1 MKVLIIGGGP
11 AGMLAA
17 ISAKEEGYEVTLLEK
32 NNRLGKKLSIT
43 GKGRCNITSSLDISE
58 FIENIPG
65 NGRFLYSAFENFDNK
80 DILKLLNIPTK
91 NERGNRIFPVSDR
104 AEDVVEALKRKLDGV
119 NVIYGEQV
127 KKILVK
133 DIKENE
139 DEANAQ
145 SEKTENEKHSKKEIK
160 YNKEVYGVKTQ
171 DRTFET
177 DKVIVATGGMS
188 YPGTGSTGDGYELA
202 KECGHTITQI
212 KPSLTAMTV
221 TDESLEICQELQGL
235 TLKNVAIKVLENGKK
250 VYDDFGEMLFT
261 HFGISGPTVLSASAH
276 LVRTKMKNPIFE
288 IDLKPGL
295 TEEKLNDRI
304 IRDFDKY
311 KNKEIKNSL
320 NDLLPKAMIPVAIK
334 VSKIDEDKKVNEIT
348 REERFRLVDTLKHF
362 KIKISGFRPVKEA
375 IITAGGVSTKE
386 INPKTMESKIVK
398 GLYFAGEVIDVDAYT
413 GGFNLQIAYSTG
425 YTAGK
430 CKEN

>member
-1 MKVLIIGGGP
+1 
-11 AGMLAA
+11 ML
-17 ISAKEEGYEVTLLEK
+17 
-32 NNRLGKKLSIT
+32 LS
-43 GKGRCNITSSLDISE
+43 
-58 FIENIPG
+58 
-65 NGRFLYSAFENFDNK
+65 
-80 DILKLLNIPTK
+80 
-91 NERGNRIFPVSDR
+91 
-104 AEDVVEALKRKLDGV
+104 
-119 NVIYGEQV
+119 EQV

-177 DKVIVATGGMS
+177 DKVIIATGGMS

-212 KPSLTAMTV
+212 RPSLTAMTV

-386 INPKTMESKIVK
+386 INPKTMESKIIK